1 MRYAA
6 FFRGINV
13 GGNHQVKMDDL
24 RQLFLD
30 CGFQNVQTVIQSGNV
45 LFEADRDPASLPGM
59 ISRAF
64 AERFGFQSNAAVRSG
79 RELGE
84 ILAALP
90 FSPDE
95 IGQAEAANPD
105 VEHVYVFLSNRAV
118 DPDAAEALR
127 QTYAGPDRLVAEK
140 REYYLLCRQSI
151 RVSKPAAALNK
162 LDASLTSRN
171 LNTMRKIHA
180 LLNAQG

>member
-24 RQLFLD
+24 RQFFAD

-45 LFEADRDPASLPGM
+45 LFETSRDQASLPDL

-64 AERFGFQSNAAVRSG
+64 ADRFGFQSNAAVRSG
-79 RELGE
+79 EEMTVL
-84 ILAALP
+84 LAALP

-95 IGQAEAANPD
+95 ITQAEAAHPD
-105 VEHVYVFLSNRAV
+105 VEHVYVYLSNRTV
-118 DPDAAEALR
+118 DPAAAEALR
-127 QTYAGPDRLVAEK
+127 QTYAGPDRLAAGK
-140 REYYLLCRQSI
+140 REYYLLCHQSI
-151 RVSKPAAALNK
+151 RVSKLAAALSK
-162 LDASLTSRN
+162 LDASLTARN

-180 LLNAQG
+180 LLNPQG